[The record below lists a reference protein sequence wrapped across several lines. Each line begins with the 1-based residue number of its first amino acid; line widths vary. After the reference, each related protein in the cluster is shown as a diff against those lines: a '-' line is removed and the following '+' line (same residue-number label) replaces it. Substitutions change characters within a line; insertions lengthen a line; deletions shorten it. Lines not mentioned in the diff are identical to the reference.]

1 MRPALWARL
10 LATAGPLLLLPA
22 CRSDST
28 SCTGCAT
35 LVIAATGEPTHLL
48 PPLVVESVARDIG
61 DQIYERLADLAPGGA
76 PIDSTAYR
84 PALASRWERVDSV
97 GWRFHLRPGARWQDG
112 RPVTAEDVRFSF
124 DAFEDST
131 LDSRARGYLAGKL
144 TVTAE
149 DSATVLVRFARPS
162 SEQLFDATYHVRV
175 LPSHIWSAIPRDR
188 WAADTALAHLV
199 GSGPYRIAEW
209 KRGEY
214 LRLVADSARSAPP
227 AVREVVWRFTQD
239 PDAALNLVL
248 SHEADLLETAGGPRN
263 AERAA
268 GDSTLRLLPYASA
281 AYGFLGFRIRGER
294 DEPHAI
300 FCDVATGRAL
310 ALAVDRETLARS
322 TFGREAKAPPGPMS
336 QLLWIWDDGIHTLPF
351 DTAQANRA
359 LDAAGWRRRDTVSTR
374 QRGSRALSFDI
385 LVPSTSPSRRQI
397 AVALQAMWQAVG
409 AAVTVT
415 AVDFPVFQER
425 LEKGQFDSYIG
436 AWLDEPSPRGLAEQ
450 WSRAG
455 WGELNYGHYA
465 NPALDALFA
474 RAGRAGTVDS
484 ARRLYRQAMD
494 TLNADAPA
502 IFLYAPANV
511 AIASRRVQGLE
522 IDPYSWASG
531 LRTWRLGR

>member
-1 MRPALWARL
+1 
-10 LATAGPLLLLPA
+10 
-22 CRSDST
+22 
-28 SCTGCAT
+28 
-35 LVIAATGEPTHLL
+35 
-48 PPLVVESVARDIG
+48 VVESVARDIG
-61 DQIYERLADLAPGGA
+61 DQIYERLAALAPGA
-76 PIDSTAYR
+76 SPIDSSAFR

-97 GWRFHLRPGARWQDG
+97 RWRFHLRPGARWQDG

-124 DAFEDST
+124 DAFTDST
-131 LDSRARGYLAGKL
+131 LDSRAREYLAGKIS
-144 TVTAE
+144 VTAE
-149 DSATVLVRFARPS
+149 DSATVLIRFARPS
-162 SEQLFDATYHVRV
+162 SEQLFDATYHVRI

-188 WAADTALAHLV
+188 WRADTALAHLV
-199 GSGPYRIAEW
+199 GSGPYRIAAW
-209 KRGEY
+209 QRGEY
-214 LRLVADSARSAPP
+214 LRLVADSTSSDPP

-268 GDSTLRLLPYASA
+268 NDSTLRLLPYASA
-281 AYGFLGFRIRGER
+281 AYGFLGFRIRGGPRE
-294 DEPHAI
+294 EPHPVFGDA
-300 FCDVATGRAL
+300 ATRRAL

-336 QLLWIWDDGIHTLPF
+336 QLLWIWDEGIRTLPF

-359 LDAAGWRRRDTVSTR
+359 LDAAGWRRRDTVATR
-374 QRGSRALSFDI
+374 QRGSHALSFDI

-450 WSRAG
+450 WTRAG
-455 WGELNYGHYA
+455 WGVLNYGHYGD
-465 NPALDALFA
+465 PAFDVLFE
-474 RAGRAGTVDS
+474 RAGRAGSVDS
-484 ARRLYRQAMD
+484 ARRLYREAMD

-511 AIASRRVQGLE
+511 AIVSRRVQGVE

-531 LRTWRLGR
+531 LRTWRVGR